1 MDSGTALLKVMF
13 YLLLF
18 FIFYL
23 IMWFGRGFIGKFLDK
38 ISPLPYLRERGN
50 YKFRNAQEELTSQG
64 MILFLFLNFSV
75 CYLLFLLVFGFDYFI
90 ILFPVFFPS
99 LMLAL
104 RTRTFNDNNILSKSG
119 IGYNHV
125 QSYVLSFLGSF
136 GFLMLVPAFFS
147 GEFHLDFGIIVLIL
161 SLISSVVP
169 IFPDYFNRFLP
180 YDVRTEKGQNVFR
193 IISISLI
200 IILFT
205 FMYSYLVL
213 VLNIPISELLPPRLG
228 GI

>member
-1 MDSGTALLKVMF
+1 MDSGNALLKVMF

-23 IMWFGRGFIGKFLDK
+23 IMWFGRGSIGKFLDK
-38 ISPLPYLRERGN
+38 ISPLPYLREESN
-50 YKFRNAQEELTSQG
+50 YKFRNAQEEVTSQG

-75 CYLLFLLVFGFDYFI
+75 YYLLFLLVFGFDYFMI
-90 ILFPVFFPS
+90 IFPVFFPS

-104 RTRTFNDNNILSKSG
+104 RTRTFSDDNILPETG
-119 IGYNHV
+119 IGYNFI
-125 QSYVLSFLGSF
+125 QSYVLSFLGSL

-147 GEFHLDFGIIVLIL
+147 SEVHLDLGVIVLIL
-161 SLISSVVP
+161 SLISSLVP
-169 IFPDYFNRFLP
+169 LFPDYFNRFLP
-180 YDVRTEKGQNVFR
+180 YDVRTKKGQNVFR

-200 IILFT
+200 ILLFV

-213 VLNIPISELLPPRLG
+213 ILQIPISELLPPRLG
-228 GI
+228 GT

>member
-23 IMWFGRGFIGKFLDK
+23 IIWFSRGSIGKFLDK
-38 ISPLPYLRERGN
+38 ISPLPYLREGSN
-50 YKFRNAQEELTSQG
+50 YKFRNAQEEVTSQG

-75 CYLLFLLVFGFDYFI
+75 YYLLFLLVFGFDYFMI
-90 ILFPVFFPS
+90 IFPVFFPS

-104 RTRTFNDNNILSKSG
+104 RTRIFNDYSVLSETG
-119 IGYNHV
+119 IGYNPF
-125 QSYVLSFLGSF
+125 QSYILSFLGSL

-147 GEFHLDFGIIVLIL
+147 SEVHLDLGFIVLIL
-161 SLISSVVP
+161 SLISSLVP

-180 YDVRTEKGQNVFR
+180 YDIRTEKRQNVFR

-200 IILFT
+200 IVLFA

-213 VLNIPISELLPPRLG
+213 VLQIPMSELLSPRLG